1 MSQANAK
8 FCSDAGSKQ
17 MVNLKIRYDE
27 LMNPVLAALRA
38 LGGSGTNDEINNR
51 VAEDLKIPAEQLE
64 VLHSLVLLFDL
75 GDTIMDEVTEVKDAG
90 GTTLAAEL
98 IPGMADALRGF
109 RVVGHQLALVADA
122 RPDTPSNVLRQ
133 HGLLDLFE
141 MLVVSE
147 VVGPAAGVASIDKPD
162 PRIFRAA
169 LDALGIG
176 ESDYSEVVM
185 VGNNLERDIV
195 GANRLGLISVFFH
208 WNERRRTRP
217 LTAEETPCY
226 TVTSAQELVELAASL

>member
-1 MSQANAK
+1 MN
-8 FCSDAGSKQ
+8 
-17 MVNLKIRYDE
+17 RY
-27 LMNPVLAALRA
+27 L
-38 LGGSGTNDEINNR
+38 SG
-51 VAEDLKIPAEQLE
+51 
-64 VLHSLVLLFDL
+64 LLFDL
-75 GDTIMDEVTEVKDAG
+75 GDTIMDEGTEIKDAG

-109 RVVGHQLALVADA
+109 RTAGHRLALVADA

-141 MLVVSE
+141 VLAISE
-147 VVGPAAGVASIDKPD
+147 VVGAAAGVASIDKPD

-169 LDALGIG
+169 LDSLGIP
-176 ESDYSEVVM
+176 ECDYGRVVM

-208 WNERRRTRP
+208 WNERRRTQP
-217 LTAEETPCY
+217 LTADETPCY
-226 TVTSAQELVELAASL
+226 TVTSARELIELIVSL